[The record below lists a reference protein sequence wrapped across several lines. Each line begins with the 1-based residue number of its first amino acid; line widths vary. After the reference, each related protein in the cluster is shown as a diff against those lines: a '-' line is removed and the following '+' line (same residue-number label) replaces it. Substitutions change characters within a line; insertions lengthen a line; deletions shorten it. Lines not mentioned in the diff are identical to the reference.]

1 MMGKI
6 LEVSYLWHFAIPS
19 SGSIGF
25 FFFPHYSAVRIG
37 YKENKM
43 SVFYLSYTDNF
54 SNNWKLLC
62 YSLLKQE
69 NTAAESN

>member
-6 LEVSYLWHFAIPS
+6 LEVSYLWYFAIPS
-19 SGSIGF
+19 SESI
-25 FFFPHYSAVRIG
+25 FFPHYSAVRIG

-43 SVFYLSYTDNF
+43 SVFYLSYTHNF
-54 SNNWKLLC
+54 YNNQKLLW